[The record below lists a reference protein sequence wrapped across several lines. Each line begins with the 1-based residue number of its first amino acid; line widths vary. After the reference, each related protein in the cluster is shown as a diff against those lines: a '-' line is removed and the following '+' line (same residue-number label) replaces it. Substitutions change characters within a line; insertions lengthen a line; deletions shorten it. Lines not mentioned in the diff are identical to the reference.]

1 MPRFANVYWS
11 PDYRTSI
18 ERLTKQL
25 VRSLGQLHEL
35 RKLIFHH
42 IKYHHANG
50 EFLAE
55 FAHSSYDKDSNFRS
69 FKELNE
75 AKHVSRLRNIS
86 ELTPEEFDLKYVF
99 TKFVERTATELHSQL
114 ALASEIDGAVLD
126 KLTEFIKHHE
136 PQINLIL
143 SRFEELFQDY
153 ETSYE
158 KIENLKLEYDTL
170 LRLAEF
176 KIDEIADD
184 EKSGVDTTND
194 EMPDVREPSIEPTR
208 PLEISLPPPPSTDS
222 ANQSFDEI
230 DIKKSDDFGFTFPLT
245 IASGLHFENLEEL
258 ADFLTA
264 LTRSIEVTKRK
275 IPIPGRTNE
284 LFSSVQIC
292 DHFTKERPRGFNP
305 TRSNLEK
312 LGQNLMNLKIIVGTS
327 FFAKKF
333 TSDAMWFEWSE
344 KVMRVVQGKPVSTE
358 TAPVSLPSQMTKTR
372 LDDTQKFVNDMAAST
387 SKTFNG
393 MFKSMKTS
401 LMRPKHG
408 EDGIRIVEANYNEAY
423 EELQRSKHLLDMEIY
438 DKSQYFEHFEKLKI
452 EVIFQSL
459 TKLLEVIYKHSL
471 QSTTSMHDFTLRFI
485 EEYNKQE
492 NYNREFHNTI
502 KNFSSGIY
510 FPSFI
515 APDYLTRDNVSI
527 SQLNT
532 NFQNIKLGFNLYKD
546 IPLQLKVSDL
556 VPPIAS
562 HPLTVRSI
570 PIFLYEIVNHLNNLD
585 TDIQS
590 YWFAPIKHQEYWLV
604 KYEIINMVQEFV
616 PQDGLNVHDHNAV
629 ESAIILKV
637 ISVLKDKDASKIV
650 NFLKNWLLEISDSII
665 PSTVYDSL
673 INIYKRGN
681 NSETD
686 TTLEIDRVLRT
697 IPRSNLSSVI
707 HILEHI
713 SKIFDLNSV
722 QTGTKEDL
730 VEGIIRKLNLMD
742 AIGTVPFVHLIL
754 RPSVVKNATGFKP
767 PTVEYDAIL
776 SDLANIDVRSNL
788 KSSLIES
795 ETKFLEKQEQKS
807 KNLGL
812 AKKHALPAIV
822 TRTTAEK
829 PDVEITPD
837 TPRTPPRIVSA
848 PKAKSPNPNLGA
860 DNFELRPFRTG
871 TTPRPSPSSSPV
883 HQKKK
888 SMDLNLMPR
897 SPSGNN
903 FLVPKVEIKFEG

>member
-562 HPLTVRSI
+562 HPLNVRSI

>member
-18 ERLTKQL
+18 EKLTKQL

-136 PQINLIL
+136 PQINVIL
-143 SRFEELFQDY
+143 SHFEELFQDY

-176 KIDEIADD
+176 KIDEIADG
-184 EKSGVDTTND
+184 EKAGVDATKD
-194 EMPDVREPSIEPTR
+194 EMPDVTGPSIEPIR
-208 PLEISLPPPPSTDS
+208 PVEISLPPPSTDS

-230 DIKKSDDFGFTFPLT
+230 DIRKSDDFGFTFPLT

-333 TSDAMWFEWSE
+333 TSDGMWFEWSD

-358 TAPVSLPSQMTKTR
+358 TAPVSLPSQMTKIR

-492 NYNREFHNTI
+492 NYNREFHNTV

-562 HPLTVRSI
+562 HPLNVRSI

-681 NSETD
+681 NSGAD

-713 SKIFDLNSV
+713 SKVFDLNSV
-722 QTGTKEDL
+722 QSGTKEDL
-730 VEGIIRKLNLMD
+730 VEGIIRKLNLME

-788 KSSLIES
+788 QSSLIES
-795 ETKFLEKQEQKS
+795 ETKFLEKQEQKA

-888 SMDLNLMPR
+888 SMDVNLMPR

-903 FLVPKVEIKFEG
+903 LLVPKVEIKFEG

>member
-18 ERLTKQL
+18 EKLTKQL

-136 PQINLIL
+136 PQINVIL
-143 SRFEELFQDY
+143 SHFEELFQDY

-176 KIDEIADD
+176 KIDEIADG
-184 EKSGVDTTND
+184 EKAGVDATKD
-194 EMPDVREPSIEPTR
+194 EMPDVTGPSIEPIR
-208 PLEISLPPPPSTDS
+208 PVEISLPPPSTDS

-230 DIKKSDDFGFTFPLT
+230 DIRKSDDFGFTFPLT

-333 TSDAMWFEWSE
+333 TSDGMWFEWSD

-358 TAPVSLPSQMTKTR
+358 TAPVSLPSQMTKIR

-492 NYNREFHNTI
+492 NYNREFHNTV

-562 HPLTVRSI
+562 HPLNVRSI

-681 NSETD
+681 NSGAD

-713 SKIFDLNSV
+713 SKVFDLNSV
-722 QTGTKEDL
+722 QSGTKEDL
-730 VEGIIRKLNLMD
+730 VEGITRKLNLME

-788 KSSLIES
+788 QSSLIES
-795 ETKFLEKQEQKS
+795 ETKFLEKQEQKA

-903 FLVPKVEIKFEG
+903 LLVPKVEIKFEG

>member
-562 HPLTVRSI
+562 HPLNVRSI

-812 AKKHALPAIV
+812 AK
-822 TRTTAEK
+822 
-829 PDVEITPD
+829 
-837 TPRTPPRIVSA
+837 
-848 PKAKSPNPNLGA
+848 NM
-860 DNFELRPFRTG
+860 PFLQ
-871 TTPRPSPSSSPV
+871 S
-883 HQKKK
+883 
-888 SMDLNLMPR
+888 
-897 SPSGNN
+897 
-903 FLVPKVEIKFEG
+903 